1 MREENCPIMKE
12 VISMSTKNKV
22 IAGDYTGASVTLVNE
37 QVTLAIKLGHMIIL
51 NKKMV
56 ADHKI
61 ESEVQGN
68 HKIAITFADGKK
80 CLLELDDKMC
90 KALLSQLF

>member
-1 MREENCPIMKE
+1 
-12 VISMSTKNKV
+12 MSTKNKV

-68 HKIAITFADGKK
+68 HKIAIIFADGKK
-80 CLLELDDKMC
+80 SLLELDDKMC

>member
-1 MREENCPIMKE
+1 
-12 VISMSTKNKV
+12 MSTKNKV
-22 IAGDYTGASVTLVNE
+22 IAGDYTGANITVTADKVVLN
-37 QVTLAIKLGHMIIL
+37 ISLGNMIIL

-80 CLLELDDKMC
+80 SLLELDDKMC
-90 KALLSQLF
+90 KALLAQLF